1 MRIDRAFVSRAR
13 LRELA
18 AFSSSNFLVHVAQKD
33 ALFAHA
39 DGQLLARED
48 ANQNGFAQAIYR
60 AQWEEALKHRAAY
73 ELAQKTAR
81 LGRGPLAD
89 AALRPWTRSRE
100 LPEVPAQSFRDWWRE
115 HRA

>member
-1 MRIDRAFVSRAR
+1 MAAMGR
-13 LRELA
+13 
-18 AFSSSNFLVHVAQKD
+18 AFSS
-33 ALFAHA
+33 
-39 DGQLLARED
+39 R
-48 ANQNGFAQAIYR
+48 R
-60 AQWEEALKHRAAY
+60 AY

-100 LPEVPAQSFRDWWRE
+100 LPAVPAQSFRDWWRE